1 MTSSEDIR
9 YYNYH
14 GSLPIIISRIIF
26 NLLFSFLGSGVNGAF
41 PCVFL
46 QCIAAWTG
54 IAVLFLRRGPIHGHS
69 CATFSRPS
77 HLINGGY
84 KNSHPRF

>member
-26 NLLFSFLGSGVNGAF
+26 NLLFTFVAIATFVMLFYTPLGLLISV
-41 PCVFL
+41 
-46 QCIAAWTG
+46 
-54 IAVLFLRRGPIHGHS
+54 AVLQSAPYLFGIIIIGKLLL
-69 CATFSRPS
+69 F
-77 HLINGGY
+77 
-84 KNSHPRF
+84 

>member
-26 NLLFSFLGSGVNGAF
+26 NLLFIFVTIATFVALFYTPLGLLISV
-41 PCVFL
+41 
-46 QCIAAWTG
+46 
-54 IAVLFLRRGPIHGHS
+54 AVLQSAPYLFGIIVIGKLLL
-69 CATFSRPS
+69 F
-77 HLINGGY
+77 
-84 KNSHPRF
+84 